1 MKKLNYLSILVSF
14 IVGISCNSQYQYKKE
29 IQDGLFLTKVDGKY
43 GLIGSNGEVLIP
55 NEYDTLDFF
64 GNVGYSVKNDKKGLI
79 DREGKIIIPNEYEY
93 LNFDGGSSGRSIKN
107 GKVGEIDLMG
117 NILIPNEYDN
127 IDFDGNVGIS
137 LNNGKY
143 GMIFRYPDG
152 SKVVL
157 SNEYDSIKSIKM
169 DVFTYKDGIEEIISK
184 EFLFGQ

>member
-1 MKKLNYLSILVSF
+1 MKKSTYLSVLVIF

-43 GLIGSNGEVLIP
+43 GLIGSNDEVLIP

-64 GNVGYSVKNDKKGLI
+64 GSMGYSVKNGKMGLI
-79 DREGKIIIPNEYEY
+79 DREGNIIIPNEYEY
-93 LNFDGGSSGRSIKN
+93 LNFDGGSRGKSIKN

-117 NILIPNEYDN
+117 NILIPNEYES
-127 IDFDGNVGIS
+127 IDFNGNVGIS
-137 LNNGKY
+137 LKDGKY
-143 GMIFRYPDG
+143 GMILSYPDG

-157 SNEYDSIKSIKM
+157 PNEYDSIKSIKM

-184 EFLFGQ
+184 GVLFGQ